1 MPYNNLEQKREYNRL
16 YKLKLKNKTI
26 KAVEVPVEV
35 PIKAVEVLI
44 DNNFNDYMDYNIV
57 NSFMHKQ
64 QFSPFTIWFLKI
76 QEVNTVYKF
85 KTDYT
90 IFRIRYKNVMIEF
103 LKLSL
108 YPKIKYELNK
118 CKYLLKSTDGLTTQ
132 FTITIP
138 IK

>member
-1 MPYNNLEQKREYNRL
+1 MPYKNLDRKRKYDRL
-16 YKLKLKNKTI
+16 RKRNI
-26 KAVEVPVEV
+26 KVIPFVPVV
-35 PIKAVEVLI
+35 PI
-44 DNNFNDYMDYNIV
+44 DDNFNDYMDYNIV
-57 NSFMHKQ
+57 NSFMHKK
-64 QFSPFTIWFLKI
+64 QFNPFTIWFLKI

-90 IFRIRYKNVMIEF
+90 IFKKRYKNVMIEF

-132 FTITIP
+132 FTITVP